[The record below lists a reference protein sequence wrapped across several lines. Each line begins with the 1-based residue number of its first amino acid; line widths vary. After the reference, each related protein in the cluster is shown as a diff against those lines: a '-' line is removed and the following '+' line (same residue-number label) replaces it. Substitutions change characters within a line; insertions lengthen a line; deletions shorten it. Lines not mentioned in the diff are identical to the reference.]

1 MNKHCTNS
9 SCRKTFSTLVNGGI
23 CPFCGKVYPQLVP
36 MGYSCRKM
44 EIRID
49 EKRISFKMDE
59 VEHYL
64 RSRQIIKG
72 IKSIMKEFERHGY
85 SLNLRSAR
93 EFYTSLENRQIRMNR
108 WREVSDPETGKREI
122 VPVYPSAGH
131 RFYIRSKRYAHIAGE
146 ILCSCKGDGDLFY
159 GLTKKCLVIDQSERY
174 SFVALYTITNVRL
187 IDLPDQKGGK
197 GSKCLQITFCN
208 PNEGCSRKMIN
219 LAGGASELNKFAQ
232 CLKKRVKS
240 AQCLKKQVQAGPG

>member
-23 CPFCGKVYPQLVP
+23 CPFCGKVYPQLAP

-64 RSRQIIKG
+64 RSRQLIKG
-72 IKSIMKEFERHGY
+72 VKSIMKEFERHGY
-85 SLNLRSAR
+85 TVSVRSAR
-93 EFYTSLENRQIRMNR
+93 EFYASLENRQIRMNR
-108 WREVSDPETGKREI
+108 WREVSDPKTGKREI
-122 VPVYPSAGH
+122 VPVYLGAGH
-131 RFYIRSKRYAHIAGE
+131 RFYIRSEMYANIEGE

-159 GLTKKCLVIDQSERY
+159 GLTKKYLIIDQSERH
-174 SFVALYTITNVRL
+174 SSVALHTITNIRL
-187 IDLPDQKGGK
+187 IDLPKQKGGK

-219 LAGGASELNKFAQ
+219 LAGSASELNKLAQ
-232 CLKKRVKS
+232 CLKKQVKS
-240 AQCLKKQVQAGPG
+240 AQCLKKQV